1 MRWVMVLTFVLSF
14 ASAALAQTSLKF
26 GLDDVVEALQNE
38 FVEQGVDGDVEIEI
52 FGGKTS
58 FDLPNAQN
66 AKILFSNMV
75 LDEEQNRF
83 TTDAEIF
90 ADGNPV
96 EKTKLVGRYFI
107 MMDVCLPVRDIM
119 RDEIIKA
126 GDLEVRKMRSN
137 RLREDDVISQN
148 QLIGKQAVRTIKSGK
163 PISKRDIREEII
175 IKKGKTVLAVYNYKG
190 LQITAKLEALEDG
203 AKGNKI
209 KLLNTKSQ
217 KEIFGEVVDRNTVK
231 IMSE

>member
-1 MRWVMVLTFVLSF
+1 MRWVIVLTFVLTMSF
-14 ASAALAQTSLKF
+14 SSWAEASLKL
-26 GLDDVVEALQNE
+26 GSDEVTEALQNE
-38 FVEQGVDGDVEIEI
+38 FVEQGVDGEVEIEI
-52 FGGKTS
+52 FGGKSS
-58 FDLPNAQN
+58 FDLPNAKV
-66 AKILFSNMV
+66 AKILFSNFSV
-75 LDEEQNRF
+75 DEEQNRF

-90 ADGNPV
+90 ADGKPV
-96 EKTKLVGRYFI
+96 EKTELVGRYFV
-107 MMDVCLPVRDIM
+107 MAEVWLPVRDIM

-126 GDLEVRKMRSN
+126 DDLEIKKMRSN

-148 QLIGKQAVRTIKSGK
+148 QLVGKQAVRTIKAGK
-163 PISKRDIREEII
+163 PVSKRDIREEIVI
-175 IKKGKTVLAVYNYKG
+175 RKGQNVLAVYNHKG

-217 KEIFGEVVDRNTVK
+217 KEIFGEVVDKNTVN